1 MGTSLD
7 ESTEDIGTI
16 QVPSSWRSLI
26 EEPATMQL
34 LFDVYRDSAPPV
46 SNVALECLVRMA
58 SVRRS
63 LFASETERNAYL
75 QRLIAGT
82 AEVLARNQGLGEHA
96 NYHEFCR
103 LLSRLKTNYQLS
115 ELVAV
120 PGYQAWINA
129 VAEFTLT
136 SLQSW
141 QWASASVYYLLAL
154 WSRLISSVPYLKG
167 ETPSM
172 LDAYVPRITETFIT
186 SRLDSVTAVARGEA
200 EEDPLDDEE
209 RLQDQLESLPH
220 LCRFKYD
227 TTVAFLVRMLDPA
240 IAEFNQC
247 TNMPL
252 GSHPGNLEIVEGRL
266 TWLVYIVGA
275 VIRGRLSCS
284 SAEPQ
289 ETLDGDLAFRVFQL
303 IQVMDMG
310 FHATRYGAESRQ
322 RLDLA
327 VLNFFGNFRKV
338 YVGEQAM
345 HSSKVYVQL
354 SERMVSTITSWS

>member
-1 MGTSLD
+1 M
-7 ESTEDIGTI
+7 
-16 QVPSSWRSLI
+16 
-26 EEPATMQL
+26 
-34 LFDVYRDSAPPV
+34 
-46 SNVALECLVRMA
+46 
-58 SVRRS
+58 
-63 LFASETERNAYL
+63 
-75 QRLIAGT
+75 
-82 AEVLARNQGLGEHA
+82 
-96 NYHEFCR
+96 
-103 LLSRLKTNYQLS
+103 
-115 ELVAV
+115 
-120 PGYQAWINA
+120 
-129 VAEFTLT
+129 
-136 SLQSW
+136 
-141 QWASASVYYLLAL
+141 
-154 WSRLISSVPYLKG
+154 
-167 ETPSM
+167 
-172 LDAYVPRITETFIT
+172 
-186 SRLDSVTAVARGEA
+186 
-200 EEDPLDDEE
+200 DDEE

-310 FHATRYGAESRQ
+310 FHATRYGRVEAAAR
-322 RLDLA
+322 LA

-354 SERMVSTITSWS
+354 SERMGLHDHLMVMNLTVTKITMNPKSFAVQQSCGVFAEFVAGPRCGLHVR

>member
-1 MGTSLD
+1 M
-7 ESTEDIGTI
+7 
-16 QVPSSWRSLI
+16 
-26 EEPATMQL
+26 
-34 LFDVYRDSAPPV
+34 
-46 SNVALECLVRMA
+46 
-58 SVRRS
+58 
-63 LFASETERNAYL
+63 
-75 QRLIAGT
+75 
-82 AEVLARNQGLGEHA
+82 
-96 NYHEFCR
+96 
-103 LLSRLKTNYQLS
+103 
-115 ELVAV
+115 
-120 PGYQAWINA
+120 
-129 VAEFTLT
+129 
-136 SLQSW
+136 
-141 QWASASVYYLLAL
+141 
-154 WSRLISSVPYLKG
+154 ISSVPYLKG

-310 FHATRYGAESRQ
+310 FHATRCERVEAAARLGGAQFLWKLPEGVRQESRRCTAARCTCSCRAHGSHDHLMVMNLTVTKITMNLKSFAQ
-322 RLDLA
+322 C
-327 VLNFFGNFRKV
+327 
-338 YVGEQAM
+338 
-345 HSSKVYVQL
+345 SKV
-354 SERMVSTITSWS
+354 VSLR